1 MTAANS
7 VDVVLLNGLTRSQVE
22 AASYTI
28 YGFDFGMNGFFVGM
42 SNDFVTRY
50 FSHYHSA
57 WKEHNDRGCNS
68 NLKKA
73 MRSFPNKSYIIAVA
87 KTQIEAKAI
96 KSAAITYYDA
106 SLNAIREDKKL
117 HNLSYFQPINNE
129 YGTCTLYARKD
140 TSDQHRNFSS
150 DRSMILCEIVWER
163 SKKRVKCI
171 NGQFEGLY
179 VQCSQ
184 KERDLHPVGTK
195 VRVNAALAKGKN
207 QLIAP
212 KTDKLLPV

>member
-1 MTAANS
+1 MAAANS
-7 VDVVLLNGLTRSQVE
+7 VDVVLLNGLTRTQVE
-22 AASYTI
+22 AADYTI
-28 YGFDFGMNGFFVGM
+28 YGFDFGMDGFYVGM

-68 NLKKA
+68 NLKKV
-73 MRSFPNKSYIIAVA
+73 MRNFPNKTYIIAVA
-87 KTQIEAKAI
+87 RTQAEAKAI
-96 KSAAITYYDA
+96 KSAAMAYYDA
-106 SLNAIREDKKL
+106 SLNAVREDKKS
-117 HNLSYFQPINNE
+117 HDLSGFQSINKE

-140 TSDQHRNFSS
+140 TSDQHRNSS
-150 DRSMILCEIVWER
+150 SERSMVLCEIVWER

-171 NGQFEGLY
+171 DGQFEGLY

-184 KERDLHPVGTK
+184 KERDLHLVGAK

-207 QLIAP
+207 QLVAP
-212 KTDKLLPV
+212 KTDKLLAV